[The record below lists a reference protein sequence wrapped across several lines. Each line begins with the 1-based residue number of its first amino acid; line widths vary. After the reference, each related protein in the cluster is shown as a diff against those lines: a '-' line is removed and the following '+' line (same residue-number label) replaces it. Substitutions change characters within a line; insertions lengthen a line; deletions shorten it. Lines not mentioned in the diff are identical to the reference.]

1 MDYSLAEVRAFN
13 AAIQCGNFTRAAQ
26 QLSVSQ
32 PAITAQIRK
41 LESRFETPLLERF
54 SRGLKPTELGK
65 RLYQIT
71 CQYSD
76 LQGAIEALANPQ
88 TPPGKMT
95 LRVATASPLVFM
107 PLIAQFNQRFPDV
120 TLKITS
126 VTTLHCKKML
136 LNREVDIGL
145 FPSGELEPG
154 FSRLAYSSHRLM
166 AILKAG
172 HPYATQKNLSV
183 LQLRD
188 EPLIFY
194 KPEACTQQLL
204 NDLFRRA
211 NMKANA
217 NVTVDGRLDMCEA
230 VAYGL
235 GIGFALA
242 QDVRPDERL
251 RTVTVTEASENVLE
265 HVVWQK
271 NRSAL
276 PGVRD
281 FIQLTLE
288 QRSETALS

>member
-1 MDYSLAEVRAFN
+1 MDYSLAEVRAYN

-32 PAITAQIRK
+32 PAITAQVRK
-41 LESRFETPLLERF
+41 LESRFEAPLLERF
-54 SRGLKPTELGK
+54 SRGLRPTELGK

-76 LQGAIEALANPQ
+76 LQGAIEALANPEM
-88 TPPGKMT
+88 TPGNMT
-95 LRVATASPLVFM
+95 LRVATSSPLVFM
-107 PLIAQFNQRFPDV
+107 PLIAQFHQRFPDI

-126 VTTLHCKKML
+126 VTTLLCKQMV

-145 FPSGELEPG
+145 FPSVELEAG
-154 FSRLAYSSHRLM
+154 LSRLAYSSHRLV
-166 AILKAG
+166 AVLKSS
-172 HPYATQKNLSV
+172 HPYAVQKSINV
-183 LQLRD
+183 MQLRG

-204 NDLFRRA
+204 NDLFYRS
-211 NMKANA
+211 NINVNA
-217 NVTVDGRLDMCEA
+217 NVMVDGRLDMCEA

-235 GIGFALA
+235 GIGFALE
-242 QDVRPDERL
+242 QDIRPDDRL
-251 RTVTVTEASENVLE
+251 CTVAVTEASEHVLE

-288 QRSETALS
+288 SSNEVSQ

>member
-1 MDYSLAEVRAFN
+1 MDYSLAEVRAYN
-13 AAIQCGNFTRAAQ
+13 AVIQCGNFTRAAQ

-41 LESRFETPLLERF
+41 LESRFEAPLLERF
-54 SRGLKPTELGK
+54 SRGLRPTELGK

-88 TPPGKMT
+88 TTPGKMT

-107 PLIAQFNQRFPDV
+107 PLIAQFNQRFPEV

-126 VTTLHCKKML
+126 VTTLRCKKMI

-145 FPSGELEPG
+145 FPSDELEPG
-154 FSRLAYSSHRLM
+154 LSRFAYSSHRLM
-166 AILKAG
+166 AIVKSN
-172 HPYATQKNLSV
+172 HPLAMQKSLSV
-183 LQLRD
+183 TQLEG

-204 NDLFRRA
+204 TALFRKS
-211 NMKANA
+211 NMNANA
-217 NVTVDGRLDMCEA
+217 HITVDGRLDMCEA

-235 GIGFALA
+235 GIGFALE
-242 QDVRPDERL
+242 QDIRPDERL
-251 RTVTVTEASENVLE
+251 RTVSITEASAGVLE

-276 PGVRD
+276 PGIRD
-281 FIQLTLE
+281 FIQLTFE
-288 QRSETALS
+288 QRSVKE

>member
-1 MDYSLAEVRAFN
+1 MDYSLAEVRAYN

-41 LESRFETPLLERF
+41 LESRFEAPLLERF
-54 SRGLKPTELGK
+54 SRGLRPTELGK

-71 CQYSD
+71 RQYSD
-76 LQGAIEALANPQ
+76 LQGAIEALANPE
-88 TPPGKMT
+88 TMPGKMT

-107 PLIAQFNQRFPDV
+107 PLIAQFNQRFPEV

-126 VTTLHCKKML
+126 VTTQHCKKMV

-145 FPSGELEPG
+145 FPSDELEAG
-154 FSRLAYSSHRLM
+154 LSRFAYSSHRLM
-166 AILKAG
+166 AIVKSN
-172 HPYATQKNLSV
+172 HPLASQKSLSV
-183 LQLRD
+183 AQL
-188 EPLIFY
+188 ESESLIFY

-204 NDLFRRA
+204 NDLFYRS
-211 NMKANA
+211 NVNVSA

-230 VAYGL
+230 VAFGL
-235 GIGFALA
+235 GIGFALE
-242 QDVRPDERL
+242 QDIRPDHRL
-251 RTVTVTEASENVLE
+251 CTVAVTEASEHVLE

-276 PGVRD
+276 PGIRD

-288 QRSETALS
+288 SSNDT

>member
-13 AAIQCGNFTRAAQ
+13 AAVQCGNFTRAAQ
-26 QLSVSQ
+26 QLCVSQ

-41 LESRFETPLLERF
+41 LESRFEAPLIERF
-54 SRGLKPTELGK
+54 SRGLRPTELGK

-88 TPPGKMT
+88 TTPGKMT
-95 LRVATASPLVFM
+95 LRVATSSPLVFM
-107 PLIAQFNQRFPDV
+107 PLIAQFNQRFPEI

-126 VTTLHCKKML
+126 VTTLLCKKMV

-145 FPSGELEPG
+145 FPSDDLESG
-154 FSRLAYSSHRLM
+154 LSRFAYSSHRLM
-166 AILKAG
+166 AIVKSN
-172 HPYATQKNLSV
+172 HPLATQKSLSV
-183 LQLRD
+183 EQLEG

-204 NDLFRRA
+204 NDLFRKSNVHACA
-211 NMKANA
+211 NM
-217 NVTVDGRLDMCEA
+217 TVDGRLDMCEA

-235 GIGFALA
+235 GIGFALE
-242 QDVRPDERL
+242 QDIRPDDRL
-251 RTVTVTEASENVLE
+251 RTVAVTEASEHVLE

-271 NRSAL
+271 NRSTL
-276 PGVRD
+276 PGIRD

-288 QRSETALS
+288 QRSEV

>member
-1 MDYSLAEVRAFN
+1 MDYSLAEVRAYN

-41 LESRFETPLLERF
+41 LESRFEAPLLERF
-54 SRGLKPTELGK
+54 SRGLRPTELGK

-76 LQGAIEALANPQ
+76 LQGAIEALANPE
-88 TPPGKMT
+88 TTPGKMT

-107 PLIAQFNQRFPDV
+107 PLIARFNQRFPEV

-126 VTTLHCKKML
+126 VTTQHCKKMVH
-136 LNREVDIGL
+136 NREVDIGL
-145 FPSGELEPG
+145 FPSDELETG
-154 FSRLAYSSHRLM
+154 LSRFAYSSHRLM
-166 AILKAG
+166 AIVKSN
-172 HPYATQKNLSV
+172 HPLASQKSLSV
-183 LQLRD
+183 TQL
-188 EPLIFY
+188 ESESLIFY

-204 NDLFRRA
+204 NDLFYRS
-211 NMKANA
+211 NVNVSA

-235 GIGFALA
+235 GIGFALE
-242 QDVRPDERL
+242 QDIRPDDRL
-251 RTVTVTEASENVLE
+251 RTVAVTEAFEHVLE

-276 PGVRD
+276 PGIRD

-288 QRSETALS
+288 SSNEV

>member
-41 LESRFETPLLERF
+41 LESRFESPLLERF
-54 SRGLKPTELGK
+54 SRGLRPTELGK
-65 RLYQIT
+65 KLYQIT

-88 TPPGKMT
+88 TMPGKMT

-107 PLIAQFNQRFPDV
+107 PLIAQFNQRFPEV

-126 VTTLHCKKML
+126 VTTLLCKKMV

-145 FPSGELEPG
+145 FPSDELEAG
-154 FSRLAYSSHRLM
+154 LSRLAFSSHRLM
-166 AILKAG
+166 AIVQTEHSFAALES
-172 HPYATQKNLSV
+172 LSV
-183 LQLRD
+183 AQLRN

-204 NDLFRRA
+204 NDLFSRYQVNTSA
-211 NMKANA
+211 H
-217 NVTVDGRLDMCEA
+217 VVVDGRLDMCEA

-235 GIGFALA
+235 GIGFALE
-242 QDVRPDERL
+242 QDIRPDVRL
-251 RTVTVTEASENVLE
+251 RTLPVVEASEHVLE

-271 NRSAL
+271 NRSSL
-276 PGVRD
+276 PGIRD

-288 QRSETALS
+288 QRSDT